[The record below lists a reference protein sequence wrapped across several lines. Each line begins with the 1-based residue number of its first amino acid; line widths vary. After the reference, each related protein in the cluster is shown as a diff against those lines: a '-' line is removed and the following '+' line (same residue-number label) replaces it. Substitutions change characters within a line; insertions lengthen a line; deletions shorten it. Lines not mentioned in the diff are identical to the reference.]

1 MIWVIANKA
10 EEDGTF
16 PTYRHYKK
24 AFADGEIDIHCACQ
38 DDDFTF
44 LKKDDIVLMRTRDEN
59 INKRVSEAR
68 AKIGFKSTLESSFTN
83 HLTHDKNAV
92 KPLLRQIRELFPETI
107 NLFNVTGSR
116 KYFVKPLYGENST
129 GIDES
134 SICNSKEEVLSKY
147 TSLLESGIKP
157 MIEEYVDGFDVTTSV
172 FKSGENGSLEVYS
185 VVTEAKDCHNLQT
198 ADTKKDFS
206 FTALKYQNKLVDKS
220 ATKIFDA
227 IGAKHCLRIDFRIV
241 KGVPYVIDINMI
253 PGLAPDGYMSMCM
266 KAHGVEYLDF
276 IRKMVGTTS

>member
-38 DDDFTF
+38 DDDFSF
-44 LKKDDIVLMRTRDEN
+44 LTKDDIVLIRTRDEN
-59 INKRVSEAR
+59 INKKVSEAQS
-68 AKIGFKSTLESSFTN
+68 KICFKSTLESPLTN

-92 KPLLRQIRELFPETI
+92 KSVLRQAQIRFPETI
-107 NLFNVTGSR
+107 NLCNVNGSR
-116 KYFVKPLYGENST
+116 KYFVKPLYGENSI

-134 SICNSKEEVLSKY
+134 SICDSKDEVLSKY

-172 FKSGENGSLEVYS
+172 FKSGENGSLEVLS
-185 VVTEAKDCHNLQT
+185 LIH
-198 ADTKKDFS
+198 
-206 FTALKYQNKLVDKS
+206 
-220 ATKIFDA
+220 I
-227 IGAKHCLRIDFRIV
+227 
-241 KGVPYVIDINMI
+241 
-253 PGLAPDGYMSMCM
+253 
-266 KAHGVEYLDF
+266 
-276 IRKMVGTTS
+276 